1 MRVPKGRA
9 ARRKDDGAMKQ
20 TCQDLLDEYR
30 ELDALCATLSATQW
44 HQRGPFHGWS
54 AWDEVAHLCYFDETA
69 LQAVLDEPAF
79 SAGAAALND
88 QMARGGQIS
97 AVARAH
103 FGPLQGRAL
112 LERWRNCYQA
122 LVQALSGL
130 DAKARLPWYG
140 PSMSARSFV
149 TARLM
154 ETWAHGQDVW
164 DLLPRRRPP
173 SDRLRHIAHIGAT
186 TFGWSFANRGLPV
199 PGMPPRVELMAPGGQ
214 VWSWGEPGAESSVRG
229 SAEDFCLVVT
239 QRRHVDDTS
248 LQVSGPAARQWMAIA
263 QCFAGPPADGP
274 APGVRRP
281 RYENP

>member
-1 MRVPKGRA
+1 
-9 ARRKDDGAMKQ
+9 
-20 TCQDLLDEYR
+20 
-30 ELDALCATLSATQW
+30 
-44 HQRGPFHGWS
+44 
-54 AWDEVAHLCYFDETA
+54 VAHLCYFDETA

-186 TFGWSFANRGLPV
+186 TFGWSFANRGLPD
-199 PGMPPRVELMAPGGQ
+199 P
-214 VWSWGEPGAESSVRG
+214 
-229 SAEDFCLVVT
+229 AEDFCLVVT

-274 APGVRRP
+274 APGVRSP